1 MLNVKLKNFQGSTGE
16 CLWNVELSKEFKDLT
31 LRARFIK
38 EKQDKSDLIKIS
50 DFCCVKVHKHKVTED
65 KNDKLQTG
73 KNTCGT

>member
-1 MLNVKLKNFQGSTGE
+1 
-16 CLWNVELSKEFKDLT
+16 LT